1 MGHHHGADSEPID
14 SLLGEALENPGEHL
28 LPSVE
33 LQSLDGNSV
42 LLSPCQTD
50 EADDAAATIGV
61 DHSSKRFGVECVFG
75 DFHVDTAAAG
85 HALGP

>member
-1 MGHHHGADSEPID
+1 MGHHHGADSETAHG
-14 SLLGEALENPGEHL
+14 LLGEALKDPGEHL
-28 LPSVE
+28 LPGIE

-61 DHSSKRFGVECVFG
+61 DQRSERFGVECVFG
-75 DFHVDTAAAG
+75 DFDMDTTAAG
-85 HALGP
+85 HALGT